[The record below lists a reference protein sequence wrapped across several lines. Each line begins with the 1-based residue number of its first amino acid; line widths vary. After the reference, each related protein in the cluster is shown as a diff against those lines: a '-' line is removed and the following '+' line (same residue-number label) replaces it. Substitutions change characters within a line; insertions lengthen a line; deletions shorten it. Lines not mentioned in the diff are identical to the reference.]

1 MRAQL
6 VYDGTCA
13 FCRAQMRLLQK
24 LDWFGTIRF
33 VPVAL
38 ARSLKLPAE
47 YTEERLLQA
56 IHCVTTKGKIY
67 SGARAFR
74 HACLGIPLLAP
85 IAVLLWI
92 PGAIHPAERLY
103 GWIARNRHRIFT
115 GPGWTTSAG
124 DSKTDKK

>member
-38 ARSLKLPAE
+38 VRSLKLPAE

-67 SGARAFR
+67 SGAKAFR

-85 IAVLLWI
+85 IAVLMWI

-103 GWIARNRHRIFT
+103 GWIARNRHRFFIH
-115 GPGWTTSAG
+115 PGKSGSDSA
-124 DSKTDKK
+124 SKGKK